1 MIGKHILSP
10 TADVVNVSVPHSSYI
25 SGTGSTRPSS
35 FPTIAKHS
43 TSYTSCCRLVKA
55 QKNMPL
61 SPSPNSAAAAPPAP
75 PARPPP
81 SDSRQTRS
89 PAGFSL
95 PLPLPLLLPILF
107 LLLAAFIPA
116 PPPSEQLVPL
126 SQGLDKPGKALLL
139 TAHPD
144 DEVMFFAPT
153 LMALVSAGWEVS
165 GLCLSTGKRG
175 DVAVA
180 GDGSCLIRRRECGWA
195 WRDPPARAQFG
206 ILGSGR
212 AGRTSDGD

>member
-81 SDSRQTRS
+81 SDSRQT
-89 PAGFSL
+89 
-95 PLPLPLLLPILF
+95 LPILF